1 MDKQR
6 KHYFLITVTAG
17 NFVKE
22 VLESE
27 GPVIVD
33 FWADW
38 CNPCKVILPVLQEI
52 EKDYAGGIKVAKIN
66 ADEEI
71 SLVHRHRINSLPTI
85 LLFVKGS
92 EVSRFMGA
100 RPKPFILNEFKPFL
114 P

>member
-1 MDKQR
+1 M
-6 KHYFLITVTAG
+6 ITVTAS

-27 GPVIVD
+27 IPVIVD

-38 CNPCKVILPVLQEI
+38 CNPCKVMVPVLEEI
-52 EKDYAGGIKVAKIN
+52 ESESTGKVKVVKIN

-85 LLFVKGS
+85 ILFVNGS
-92 EVSRFMGA
+92 EVTRFMGA
-100 RPKPFILNEFKPFL
+100 RPKPFILKEFSPFI

>member
-1 MDKQR
+1 M
-6 KHYFLITVTAG
+6 ITVTAS
-17 NFVKE
+17 NFVSE

-38 CNPCKVILPVLQEI
+38 CNPCKVMLPVLEEI
-52 EKDYAGGIKVAKIN
+52 ESESAGKVKVVKIN

-71 SLVHRHRINSLPTI
+71 SLVHLHHINSIPTI

-100 RPKPFILNEFKPFL
+100 RPKPFVLKEFKPFL

>member
-1 MDKQR
+1 M
-6 KHYFLITVTAG
+6 ITVTAG
-17 NFVKE
+17 NFVSE

-27 GPVIVD
+27 VPVIVD

-38 CNPCKVILPVLQEI
+38 CNPCKVMLPVLEEI
-52 EKDYAGGIKVAKIN
+52 ESESAGKVKVVKIN

-71 SLVHRHRINSLPTI
+71 SLVHRHRINSIPTI

-100 RPKPFILNEFKPFL
+100 RPKPFVLKEFKPFL

>member
-1 MDKQR
+1 M
-6 KHYFLITVTAG
+6 ITVTAG

-38 CNPCKVILPVLQEI
+38 CNPCKVMMPVLEEI
-52 EKDYAGGIKVAKIN
+52 ENESAGKVKVVKIN

-85 LLFVKGS
+85 ILFVNGS
-92 EVSRFMGA
+92 EVTRFMGA
-100 RPKPFILNEFKPFL
+100 RPKPFVLKEFAPFI

>member
-1 MDKQR
+1 
-6 KHYFLITVTAG
+6 LITVTAG
-17 NFVKE
+17 NFVSE

-27 GPVIVD
+27 VPVIVD

-38 CNPCKVILPVLQEI
+38 CNPCKVMLPVLEEI
-52 EKDYAGGIKVAKIN
+52 ESESAGKVKVVKIN

-71 SLVHRHRINSLPTI
+71 SLVHRHRINSIPTI

-100 RPKPFILNEFKPFL
+100 RPKPFVLKEFKPFL

>member
-1 MDKQR
+1 M
-6 KHYFLITVTAG
+6 ITVTAG

-38 CNPCKVILPVLQEI
+38 CSPCKVMVPVLEEI
-52 EKDYAGGIKVAKIN
+52 ENESAGKVKVVKIN

-85 LLFVKGS
+85 ILFVNGS
-92 EVSRFMGA
+92 EVTRFMGA
-100 RPKPFILNEFKPFL
+100 RPKPFVLKEFKPFL

>member
-1 MDKQR
+1 M
-6 KHYFLITVTAG
+6 ITVTAS
-17 NFVKE
+17 NFVSE

-38 CNPCKVILPVLQEI
+38 CNPCKVMLPVLEEI
-52 EKDYAGGIKVAKIN
+52 ESESAGKIKVVKIN

-71 SLVHRHRINSLPTI
+71 SLVHRHHINSIPTI

-100 RPKPFILNEFKPFL
+100 RPKPFVLKEFKPFL